1 MGDRLVRRQLRTLA
15 AALALAAG
23 VAAGPL
29 AGSASAQQY
38 PPRAN
43 ACRVSVTSVRPG
55 VRVVLTCGGFRPRS
69 IVLVRLFS
77 DPVRLGE
84 FPVGDDGELLAG
96 VVVPE
101 STPPG
106 EHTLR
111 ATGVDPANLAV
122 ERSVRITV
130 SGDESGGVS
139 ASTAHPSGEL
149 SRTGTSS
156 AKPLTAAAVGL
167 IGLGAAAMVVGRR
180 RRVTD

>member
-1 MGDRLVRRQLRTLA
+1 MGDRLVRRQLRILA
-15 AALALAAG
+15 AALALTAG

-77 DPVRLGE
+77 EPVRLGE
-84 FPVGDDGELLAG
+84 FPVGDDGELLAN

-101 STPPG
+101 STSAG

-111 ATGVDPANLAV
+111 ATGVDPANLAL
-122 ERSVRITV
+122 EQSVGITV
-130 SGDESGGVS
+130 SGDAAASVAGSAARSG
-139 ASTAHPSGEL
+139 GEL

-156 AKPLTAAAVGL
+156 AKPLTAAAIGL
-167 IGLGAAAMVVGRR
+167 IGVGIGAMVVGRR